1 VAVVAV
7 VAVVADV
14 ADGLVVVAAV
24 VVVVAVVVAA
34 GAGGGDFGA
43 VAVATGGAAVVFVSV
58 RPVEHAERATR
69 ASAPVVSARMERRGD
84 GVVIL
89 EQAPLI
95 SEFRRDP
102 EEMFRR
108 VVFES

>member
-24 VVVVAVVVAA
+24 VVAVVVAA
-34 GAGGGDFGA
+34 GASGGDFGA
-43 VAVATGGAAVVFVSV
+43 AAVTTGGAVVLFVRV